1 MFYRLSALF
10 PNDALC
16 NLFRYITLRSVGALF
31 SSFFFVWM
39 IAPRFIAW
47 MRLKGVQPLRLD
59 GPASHLETKKGTPT
73 MGGILIMLAYGLTLF
88 FWTNWNNAYVWIATF
103 VFMGCGALG
112 AWDDVLKIKQK
123 NSKGLAERWKL
134 LGQLGIAFCAMV
146 ALVYVAPYPLG
157 QTLFFPF
164 FKNVFWCM
172 PSWLFVLFGIWV
184 IVGASNAV
192 NLTDGLDGL
201 AIGPVMIS
209 CVVFSILA
217 YISGHHAFATYLY
230 VPFVPMAG
238 ELSVLCAGL
247 IGSGLGFLWYNAPPA
262 MIMMGD
268 MGALAL
274 GGFLAVISIMIRQ
287 EFLLTIVGG
296 VFVLETIS
304 VIIQVVFFKK
314 TGRRFFLMAPIHHH
328 FEKKGWSE
336 STVVFRFWIISV
348 LLGIFALSSLKIR

>member
-1 MFYRLSALF
+1 
-10 PNDALC
+10 
-16 NLFRYITLRSVGALF
+16 
-31 SSFFFVWM
+31 
-39 IAPRFIAW
+39 
-47 MRLKGVQPLRLD
+47 
-59 GPASHLETKKGTPT
+59 
-73 MGGILIMLAYGLTLF
+73 
-88 FWTNWNNAYVWIATF
+88 
-103 VFMGCGALG
+103 
-112 AWDDVLKIKQK
+112 
-123 NSKGLAERWKL
+123 
-134 LGQLGIAFCAMV
+134 
-146 ALVYVAPYPLG
+146 
-157 QTLFFPF
+157 
-164 FKNVFWCM
+164 
-172 PSWLFVLFGIWV
+172 
-184 IVGASNAV
+184 
-192 NLTDGLDGL
+192 
-201 AIGPVMIS
+201 
-209 CVVFSILA
+209 
-217 YISGHHAFATYLY
+217 
-230 VPFVPMAG
+230 MAG